1 MPSLI
6 YTEMKN
12 RVEALVHYSDALDGC
27 SLTIDN
33 KNTKA
38 KRKYTLFPP
47 NKEIVGYIGNSVSVV
62 LSS

>member
-1 MPSLI
+1 
-6 YTEMKN
+6 MKN